1 MSCILTVEHVSK
13 SFGRVAAVHD
23 LSFEMNQGEILG
35 IIGPNGAGKTT
46 LFNLIAGEIK
56 PDSGKILFD
65 GADVTWTQTYKRC
78 RMGMARTYQIPR
90 PFVNM
95 TVFENVLVG
104 AVYGGGGGNR
114 ASRETCEQVLKKTD
128 LFSKRHMLAEALPLL
143 DRKRLELTKAL
154 ATGPTLLLID
164 EVAAGLTELEVEEI
178 LEIIHALQKDGIS
191 ILWVEHI
198 MMAMKKGPDRLL
210 VMDFGEKLVYGNP
223 EEVLRSEEVHKVY
236 LGNEEE

>member
-1 MSCILTVEHVSK
+1 VEHVSK
-13 SFGRVAAVHD
+13 SFGRVTAVHD
-23 LSFEMNQGEILG
+23 LSIEVNQGEILG

-65 GADVTWTQTYKRC
+65 GKDVTPTQTYKRC

-104 AVYGGGGGNR
+104 AVYGGRAQNR
-114 ASRETCEQVLKKTD
+114 ASRETCEQALKKTD
-128 LFSKRHMLAEALPLL
+128 LFSKRHMLAEALALL

-178 LEIIHALQKDGIS
+178 LGIIHSLQKDGIT

-210 VMDFGEKLVYGNP
+210 VMDFGERLVCGDP
-223 EEVLRSEEVHKVY
+223 EKVLKSEEVHKIY